1 MCNMDMGEVFEVA
14 ARQAAGKH
22 PRDSTPAPEKSEESD
37 SGEEMAENVVQP
49 LSPPRNRAVRG

>member
-1 MCNMDMGEVFEVA
+1 MDMGDVFELA
-14 ARQAAGKH
+14 ARQAAEKH
-22 PRDSTPAPEKSEESD
+22 PRDSTPAPEESEESD